1 MMPGTR
7 LLSIAR
13 RWFPES
19 IVSIVFEP
27 LVADW
32 QRQWTDAT
40 PAQRR
45 WIDVKGFAAFA
56 TTVVMMTP
64 RLILSPS
71 SFSARPLVVAG
82 GFWLLMSFVLLIPF
96 MRQNGP
102 LDLVW
107 LVLPSCLTAM
117 LPFAVLPAMDAIR
130 REGEVSTPTE
140 RRAVITLAGLAVCGV
155 VLGQWVTPVANQ
167 TFRNEAMSRMNG
179 RPSVAWKGVRER
191 TTLDLIA
198 GEGSTIPA
206 PARTRELA
214 SRATLALL
222 PAVLA
227 WFRWRSLGRARN
239 RSWPLLKSCLLAF
252 AACAAFFTVLPISIA
267 LERTVLAPGF
277 GPLLALTLFAV
288 TTLTGIWLRQRW
300 MREARTA

>member
-7 LLSIAR
+7 LLRFVR
-13 RWFPES
+13 RWFS
-19 IVSIVFEP
+19 QATVSNVFEP

-32 QRQWTDAT
+32 QREWHDAML
-40 PAQRR
+40 AHRR
-45 WIDVKGFAAFA
+45 WINVRGFAAFA
-56 TTVVMMTP
+56 TTTAMMAP
-64 RLILSPS
+64 RLILAPS

-82 GFWLLMSFVLLIPF
+82 GFWLLMSLVLLIPF
-96 MRQNGP
+96 MGQNGP
-102 LDLVW
+102 LDLIW

-130 REGEVSTPTE
+130 REGEVSTPRE

-167 TFRNEAMSRMNG
+167 TFRNEAMSRMTG

-198 GEGSTIPA
+198 GEGSTIPT

-227 WFRWRSLGRARN
+227 WLRWRSLRRARN

-252 AACAAFFTVLPISIA
+252 AAYAAFFSVLPISIA
-267 LERTVLAPGF
+267 LERTLLAPGF

-288 TTLTGIWLRQRW
+288 TARTGIWLRQR
-300 MREARTA
+300 AA

>member
-1 MMPGTR
+1 MTMPGTR
-7 LLSIAR
+7 LLHFAS
-13 RWFPES
+13 RWFPAS
-19 IVSIVFEP
+19 IVSSVFEP

-32 QRQWTDAT
+32 QRQWNDAT
-40 PAQRR
+40 PAERR
-45 WIDVKGFAAFA
+45 WTNAKGFAAFA
-56 TTVVMMTP
+56 TTTVMMTP
-64 RLILSPS
+64 RLILAPS

-107 LVLPSCLTAM
+107 LVLPGCLTAM
-117 LPFAVLPAMDAIR
+117 LPFAMLPAMDAIR
-130 REGEVSTPTE
+130 REGEVSTPKE
-140 RRAVITLAGLAVCGV
+140 RRAVITLAGLTVCGV
-155 VLGQWVTPVANQ
+155 ILGQWVYPVANQ
-167 TFRNEAMSRMNG
+167 TFRNEAMSRING

-227 WFRWRSLGRARN
+227 WLRWRSLGRARN
-239 RSWPLLKSCLLAF
+239 RSWPLLKACLLAF
-252 AACAAFFTVLPISIA
+252 ATYAAFFTVLPVGIA
-267 LERTVLAPGF
+267 LERMLLAPGF

-288 TTLTGIWLRQRW
+288 TIRTGIWLRQR
-300 MREARTA
+300 TA

>member
-7 LLSIAR
+7 LLAFAR
-13 RWFPES
+13 RWLPPS
-19 IVSIVFEP
+19 TVASVFEP

-32 QRQWTDAT
+32 QRQWSDAT
-40 PAQRR
+40 PAQRQWVDLQGR
-45 WIDVKGFAAFA
+45 AAFA
-56 TTVVMMTP
+56 VTLAMMTP
-64 RLILSPS
+64 RLILAPS

-82 GFWLLMSFVLLIPF
+82 GSWLLMSLVLLIPF

-117 LPFAVLPAMDAIR
+117 LPFAILPAMDAIR
-130 REGEVSTPTE
+130 REGEVSTPRE

-206 PARTRELA
+206 PARSRELA

-227 WFRWRSLGRARN
+227 WLRWRSLGRARN

-252 AACAAFFTVLPISIA
+252 AAYAVFFTVLPISIA
-267 LERTVLAPGF
+267 LERTLLAPGF
-277 GPLLALTLFAV
+277 GPTLALGLFAAIAR
-288 TTLTGIWLRQRW
+288 TGIWLRQRL
-300 MREARTA
+300 A

>member
-7 LLSIAR
+7 LLAFAR
-13 RWFPES
+13 RWFPPS
-19 IVSIVFEP
+19 TVSSVLEP

-32 QRQWTDAT
+32 QRQWSDAT
-40 PAQRR
+40 PAQRQ
-45 WIDVKGFAAFA
+45 WVDLKGRAAFA
-56 TTVVMMTP
+56 ITLATMTP
-64 RLILSPS
+64 RLILAPS
-71 SFSARPLVVAG
+71 SFSARPLVVAA

-117 LPFAVLPAMDAIR
+117 LPFAMLPAMDAIR
-130 REGEVSTPTE
+130 REGEVSTLRE

-198 GEGSTIPA
+198 GEGSTIPT

-214 SRATLALL
+214 SRATLAAL

-227 WFRWRSLGRARN
+227 WLRWRSLSRTRN
-239 RSWPLLKSCLLAF
+239 RSWPVVKSCLLAF
-252 AACAAFFTVLPISIA
+252 GIFAVFSAVMSAGPS
-267 LERTVLAPGF
+267 LERAFLAPGF
-277 GPLLALTLFAV
+277 GPLLAIGLFAF
-288 TTLTGIWLRQRW
+288 TARTGIWLRQR
-300 MREARTA
+300 AV

>member
-1 MMPGTR
+1 MPGTR

>member
-7 LLSIAR
+7 LIDFAH
-13 RWFPES
+13 RWFPPS
-19 IVSIVFEP
+19 IVSSVFEP

-56 TTVVMMTP
+56 TTVAMMTP

-117 LPFAVLPAMDAIR
+117 LPFAMLPAMDAIR

-227 WFRWRSLGRARN
+227 WLQWRSLGRARN

-252 AACAAFFTVLPISIA
+252 AAYAAFFTVLPISIA
-267 LERTVLAPGF
+267 LERTLLAPGF

-288 TTLTGIWLRQRW
+288 TMRTAIWLRQR
-300 MREARTA
+300 AA

>member
-1 MMPGTR
+1 MPGTR

-117 LPFAVLPAMDAIR
+117 LPFAMLPAMDAIR

>member
-7 LLSIAR
+7 LLAFAS
-13 RWFPES
+13 RWFEPAVVAS
-19 IVSIVFEP
+19 VIEP